1 MHVVKGVEAAQRQKV
16 QKPQL
21 SSEAFWLAFGLLLL
35 ICCLLDEVRTA
46 FFFFRPA
53 VIIVLMT

>member
-21 SSEAFWLAFGLLLL
+21 SSEAFWLAFGPPPPPLAG
-35 ICCLLDEVRTA
+35 C
-46 FFFFRPA
+46 
-53 VIIVLMT
+53 